1 VDEAGRT
8 ETAPERVSAP
18 ASPPYL
24 VVAIVLVGC
33 MAVSQ
38 AIPWAKDAFAG
49 NVPPLLAQ
57 LHPSVGPWLPLAVI
71 SILVML
77 GVLPGAMRWPA
88 WQFLTAGILLGWL
101 VAVTLAAQA
110 HGLSAITAPFRRPL
124 EYWASVPLARSLG
137 LREFATQFP
146 RLGGRLSLHAATHGP
161 SAVLFLWLLSGLSG
175 GSLLGVSFLV
185 TLVGVAGAAPTYA
198 IARELAGERTARL
211 AAVLFLCA
219 PGVLIYSATSMD
231 AVFMTV
237 VAVALAALVRAPRSP
252 AWAAG
257 AGALWALALS
267 FTFGAFTLGLFAVGI
282 GFVALRDR
290 RHAAAA
296 LLLRGALVVAGLVIG
311 ALLLRVLFGMNLIA
325 DFRAASRANY
335 HDASRAR
342 PYLYWV
348 FANIPAFLWVAGVAQ
363 TALLAHQTRMQWHE
377 RSFGF
382 ETVLVCVIAI
392 SSLSGVFLGEVDHI
406 WLFFIPPLVA
416 VAASGLERVVAA
428 RDAPGDDAYV
438 RGVVAGSLGQT
449 TLIQV
454 LLYTYW

>member
-8 ETAPERVSAP
+8 ETAPGRVSAS

-24 VVAIVLVGC
+24 LVAIVLVGS

-38 AIPWAKDAFAG
+38 AIPWAKHAFAG

-57 LHPSVGPWLPLAVI
+57 LHPSVGPWLPLALI
-71 SILVML
+71 SILLTVAI
-77 GVLPGAMRWPA
+77 LPPAVRWPA
-88 WQFLTAGILLGWL
+88 WQFLAVSILLGWL

-110 HGLSAITAPFRRPL
+110 HGLSAITSPFKRPL

-137 LREFATQFP
+137 VRGFASQFP
-146 RLGGRLSLHAATHGP
+146 HLDGRLSLHAATHGP

-175 GSLLGVSFLV
+175 GSVLGVSFLV
-185 TLVGVAGAAPTYA
+185 TLVGVAGAIPTYA

-252 AWAAG
+252 AWAIG

-267 FTFGAFTLGLFAVGI
+267 FTFGAFTLALFAVGI
-282 GFVALRDR
+282 GVVALRDR
-290 RHAAAA
+290 RESAAA
-296 LLLRGALVVAGLVIG
+296 LLVRGALVVAGLVAG
-311 ALLLRVLFGMNLIA
+311 ALLLRLVLGMNLVA
-325 DFRAASRANY
+325 DFRAASRANF

-363 TALLAHQTRMQWHE
+363 TALLAHQTRLQW
-377 RSFGF
+377 RARMFGF
-382 ETVLVCVIAI
+382 ETVLLCVIALA
-392 SSLSGVFLGEVDHI
+392 SLSGVFLGEVDHI
-406 WLFFIPPLVA
+406 WLFFIPPLAA
-416 VAASGLERVVAA
+416 VAASGLDRVIAV
-428 RDAPGDDAYV
+428 RDETSGDPYLRAV
-438 RGVVAGSLGQT
+438 LAGSLGQA

>member
-1 VDEAGRT
+1 MRRPHT
-8 ETAPERVSAP
+8 F
-18 ASPPYL
+18 
-24 VVAIVLVGC
+24 AIVLVGS
-33 MAVSQ
+33 MVVSQ
-38 AIPWAKDAFAG
+38 AIPWAEEAFAG
-49 NVPPLLAQ
+49 NVPPLLSQ
-57 LHPSVGPWLPLAVI
+57 FHPSIGPWLPLAI
-71 SILVML
+71 IAILAAIAI
-77 GVLPGAMRWPA
+77 LPGAMRWPT
-88 WQFLTAGILLGWL
+88 WQFLTVAILLGWV
-101 VAVTLAAQA
+101 VAVTLAAES

-137 LREFATQFP
+137 VRAFVSQFP
-146 RLGGRLSLHAATHGP
+146 DFGGRLSLHAATHGP

-175 GSLLGVSFLV
+175 GNLLGVSLWV
-185 TLVGVAGAAPTYA
+185 TLVGVVGAIPAYA
-198 IARELAGERTARL
+198 IAQELAGERTARL
-211 AAVLFLCA
+211 AALLFLCA

-252 AWAAG
+252 TWAIG

-282 GFVALRDR
+282 GVIALRDR
-290 RHAAAA
+290 RRSAAA
-296 LLLRGALVVAGLVIG
+296 LIARGAMVVVGMLLGL
-311 ALLLRVLFGMNLIA
+311 LLLRLVLGMNLVA
-325 DFRAASRANY
+325 DFRAASRANF

-348 FANIPAFLWVAGVAQ
+348 FANIPAFLWVAGIAQ
-363 TALLAHQTRMQWHE
+363 TALLVHQTRMQWRA

-382 ETVLVCVIAI
+382 ETVLLCVIAL

-406 WLFFIPPLVA
+406 WLFFIPPLAA
-416 VAASGLERVVAA
+416 VAASGLERTLDTDEHRA
-428 RDAPGDDAYV
+428 DSYV
-438 RGVVAGSLGQT
+438 RGVLAGSLGQA

>member
-1 VDEAGRT
+1 VDEAGQKGIT
-8 ETAPERVSAP
+8 EGRAATD

-24 VVAIVLVGC
+24 LVAIVLVGS
-33 MAVSQ
+33 MVVSQ
-38 AIPWAKDAFAG
+38 AIPWAEDAFAG

-57 LHPSVGPWLPLAVI
+57 LHPSIGPWLPLAI
-71 SILVML
+71 IAILAAIAI
-77 GVLPGAMRWPA
+77 LPGAMRWPT
-88 WQFLTAGILLGWL
+88 WQFLTVAILLAWV
-101 VAVTLAAQA
+101 VAVTLSAES

-137 LREFATQFP
+137 VRAFASHFP
-146 RLGGRLSLHAATHGP
+146 DLGGRLSLHAATHGP

-175 GSLLGVSFLV
+175 GSLLGVSLWV
-185 TLVGVAGAAPTYA
+185 TLVGVAGAIPAYA
-198 IARELAGERTARL
+198 IAQELAGERTARL
-211 AAVLFLCA
+211 AALLFLCA

-252 AWAAG
+252 TWAIG

-267 FTFGAFTLGLFAVGI
+267 FTFGAFTLGLFTVGI
-282 GFVALRDR
+282 GVIALRDR
-290 RHAAAA
+290 RRSAAAFVSHGA
-296 LLLRGALVVAGLVIG
+296 MVVVGLLLGLLLLRLVL
-311 ALLLRVLFGMNLIA
+311 GMNLVA
-325 DFRAASRANY
+325 DFRAASRANF

-342 PYLYWV
+342 PYVYWV

-363 TALLAHQTRMQWHE
+363 TALLVHQTRMQWRA

-382 ETVLVCVIAI
+382 ETVLLCVIAL

-406 WLFFIPPLVA
+406 WLFFIPPLAA
-416 VAASGLERVVAA
+416 VAASGLERTLDTDEHRA
-428 RDAPGDDAYV
+428 DSYV
-438 RGVVAGSLGQT
+438 REVLAGSLGQA

>member
-1 VDEAGRT
+1 MDEAGQT
-8 ETAPERVSAP
+8 GTAPARVAAP

-24 VVAIVLVGC
+24 LVALALLGC
-33 MAVSQ
+33 MVVSQ

-49 NVPPLLAQ
+49 NMPPLLAQ

-71 SILVML
+71 AILAAIAI
-77 GVLPGAMRWPA
+77 LPGAMRWPT
-88 WQFLTAGILLGWL
+88 WQFLTVAILLGWV
-101 VAVTLAAQA
+101 VAVTLAAES
-110 HGLSAITAPFRRPL
+110 HGLSAITAPFKRPL

-137 LREFATQFP
+137 VRGFATQFP
-146 RLGGRLSLHAATHGP
+146 HLDGRLSLHAATHGP

-175 GSLLGVSFLV
+175 GSLLGVSFWV
-185 TLVGVAGAAPTYA
+185 TLVGVAGAIPAYA
-198 IARELAGERTARL
+198 IAQELAGERTARL
-211 AAVLFLCA
+211 AALLFLCA

-237 VAVALAALVRAPRSP
+237 VAVALAALVRAPRSS
-252 AWAAG
+252 AWAIVAG
-257 AGALWALALS
+257 LVAAVALS

-282 GFVALRDR
+282 GVVALRDR
-290 RHAAAA
+290 RRSAATLLARGMLVLGGLA
-296 LLLRGALVVAGLVIG
+296 IGLLLLR
-311 ALLLRVLFGMNLIA
+311 LLLGMNLIA

-363 TALLAHQTRMQWHE
+363 TALLVHQTRLQW
-377 RSFGF
+377 RARAFGF
-382 ETVLVCVIAI
+382 ETVLLCVIAI

-406 WLFFIPPLVA
+406 WLFFIPPLAA
-416 VAASGLERVVAA
+416 VAASGLERMVAA
-428 RDAPGDDAYV
+428 RDVPHEDSYV
-438 RGVVAGSLGQT
+438 RNVLVGSLGQT
-449 TLIQV
+449 ALIQV

>member
-1 VDEAGRT
+1 VDEAGQT
-8 ETAPERVSAP
+8 GTAPRRVAST

-24 VVAIVLVGC
+24 LVAVVLLGC

-71 SILVML
+71 AML
-77 GVLPGAMRWPA
+77 AAIAILPGAMRWPV
-88 WQFLTAGILLGWL
+88 WQFLTVTILLGWI
-101 VAVTLAAQA
+101 VAITLAAES
-110 HGLSAITAPFRRPL
+110 HGLSAISAPFKRPL

-137 LREFATQFP
+137 VRGFASQFP
-146 RLGGRLSLHAATHGP
+146 HLDGRLSLHAATHGP
-161 SAVLFLWLLSGLSG
+161 NAVLFLWLLSGLSG
-175 GSLLGVSFLV
+175 GKLLGVSFWV
-185 TLVGVAGAAPTYA
+185 TLVGVAGAIPAYA
-198 IARELAGERTARL
+198 IGRELAGERAARF
-211 AAVLFLCA
+211 AALLFLCA

-231 AVFMTV
+231 AVFMTA

-252 AWAAG
+252 AWAVG
-257 AGALWALALS
+257 AGLLTALALS

-282 GFVALRDR
+282 GVVAFRDR
-290 RHAAAA
+290 RQTAAT
-296 LLLRGALVVAGLVIG
+296 LLARGALVLGGLVAGL
-311 ALLLRVLFGMNLIA
+311 LLLRLLVGVDLVA

-363 TALLAHQTRMQWHE
+363 TALLAHQTRLQW
-377 RSFGF
+377 RTRAFGF
-382 ETVLVCVIAI
+382 ETVLVGVIAVA
-392 SSLSGVFLGEVDHI
+392 SLSGVFLGEVDHI
-406 WLFFIPPLVA
+406 WLFFIPPLAA
-416 VAASGLERVVAA
+416 VAASGLERVVAT
-428 RDAPGDDAYV
+428 RDTPHDDAYL
-438 RGVVAGSLGQT
+438 RGVLAGSLGQAS
-449 TLIQV
+449 LIQV